1 MIIVPIVTFE
11 TKLNFNLLNDTQAA
25 SSMCRLRVFWN
36 MSRIEREIVVLIH
49 TIIGTDI
56 IGLDDAR

>member
-11 TKLNFNLLNDTQAA
+11 TKLIKLLNDTQAA